1 MITLGIETSCDE
13 TALALIET
21 RPAKHASA
29 APTDAHGG
37 SVSALDCRVIAS
49 LVHSQAALHSAYGGV
64 YPSLAKR
71 EHGKNLVPLLHKL
84 LIQADGA
91 LASSGAVG
99 DAEAA
104 AHAERFKKEVAPQN
118 PELYESFAAALSGG
132 AATGTSTHTGVVP
145 FLRSI
150 PKIDRIAVTEG
161 PGLEPALWVGLTFAR
176 MLGEIWHVPIVPVNH
191 MEGHV
196 VGSMIPSDAPNGE
209 WQTLFDVPMPAV
221 AFLISGGHTELIE
234 VARIGSYKLLGET
247 QDDAVGEAFDKTAR
261 LLGFPYPGGPH
272 ISMAAAAAREAGIQ
286 APVELPRPMIHSG
299 DLDFSFSGLKTA
311 VLYATRKAV
320 TDETGALP
328 DTWKKGLAREF
339 EDAVTET
346 LVSKLRGA
354 LDRVGEK
361 NGAPAGAIILGG
373 GVVVNHVLRE
383 AFKKVAAEYGVP
395 IFLPTG
401 YISGD
406 NALMIAV
413 AGAMKDAGS
422 AHGREL
428 KAHGTKRLSE

>member
-21 RPAKHASA
+21 RPAKHAAA
-29 APTDAHGG
+29 APAAQDGRL
-37 SVSALDCRVIAS
+37 VSALDCRVIAS

-91 LASSGAVG
+91 LASSGTIG

-104 AHAERFKKEVAPQN
+104 AHAERFKKDVAPQN
-118 PELYESFAAALSGG
+118 PELYESFAAALS
-132 AATGTSTHTGVVP
+132 GVVP

-176 MLGEIWHVPIVPVNH
+176 MLSEIWNVPIVPVNH

-234 VARIGSYKLLGET
+234 VAKIGSYKLLGET

-272 ISMAAAAAREAGIQ
+272 LSMAAAAAREAGIDSHTFTP
-286 APVELPRPMIHSG
+286 PVELPRPMIHSG
-299 DLDFSFSGLKTA
+299 NLDFSFSGLKTA

-320 TDETGALP
+320 TDEIGALP
-328 DTWKKGLAREF
+328 DAWKKGLAREF

-346 LVSKLRGA
+346 LVHKLRGA
-354 LDRVGEK
+354 LDRVADT
-361 NGAPAGAIILGG
+361 NGTPAGAIILGG
-373 GVVVNHVLRE
+373 GVVANHVLRE
-383 AFKKVAAEYGVP
+383 AFKKVAAEYDVP

-413 AGAMKDAGS
+413 AGAMKDM
-422 AHGREL
+422 HGRSPSSAPL